1 MPPHAIVAYLGWLK
15 GYTYIHDAMADKDIN
30 KVVVGSISEVTE
42 GVIASGFAEKEYANY
57 YKDKELKRFSNKLLF
72 DTIERSSRTPKKNFK
87 KQSFSTR
94 SKNCTFQSNST

>member
-1 MPPHAIVAYLGWLK
+1 
-15 GYTYIHDAMADKDIN
+15 MADKDIN

-72 DTIERSSRTPKKNFK
+72 DTIERVAREPLRK
-87 KQSFSTR
+87 
-94 SKNCTFQSNST
+94 FQNTV